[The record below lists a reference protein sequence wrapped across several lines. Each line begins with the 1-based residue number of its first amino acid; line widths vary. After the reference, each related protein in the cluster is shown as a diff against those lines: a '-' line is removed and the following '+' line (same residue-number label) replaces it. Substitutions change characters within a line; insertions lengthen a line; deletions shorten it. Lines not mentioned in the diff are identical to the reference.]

1 MKKIIAVEWLSL
13 DGYFSRENNETDWFV
28 WDKEM
33 EAYYKKMFL
42 GFGTI
47 LFGSTTYKIM
57 ADYWPK
63 APSADE
69 NTDIKDF
76 MNDSRKI
83 VFSKT
88 LKNTSWNN
96 SEVMNEINSEEI
108 KTMKQAVGKDMVIF
122 GSGSV
127 VSQLTQLGLV
137 DEYKFL
143 VNPVFIGTGK
153 TIFTTEEAKL
163 KLKLLDSKTFDGG
176 NIMLHYEAEKK

>member
-1 MKKIIAVEWLSL
+1 MRKVVAVEWLLL
-13 DGYFSRENNETDWFV
+13 DGYFSRENSETDWFV

-33 EAYYKKMFL
+33 EAYYKQMFL
-42 GFGTI
+42 GFDTI
-47 LFGSTTYKIM
+47 LFGGTTYKIM
-57 ADYWPK
+57 AEYWPK
-63 APSADE
+63 AASADE

-88 LKNTSWNN
+88 LENTDWNN
-96 SEVMNEINSEEI
+96 SEIMKEINPEEI
-108 KTMKQAVGKDMVIF
+108 KTIKQVKGKDIIIF

-127 VSQLTQLGLV
+127 VARLTKLELV

-143 VNPVFIGTGK
+143 LNPVFIGTGK

-163 KLKLLDSKTFDGG
+163 KLKLLDTKTFDCG
-176 NIMLHYEAEKK
+176 NIMLHYQTSK